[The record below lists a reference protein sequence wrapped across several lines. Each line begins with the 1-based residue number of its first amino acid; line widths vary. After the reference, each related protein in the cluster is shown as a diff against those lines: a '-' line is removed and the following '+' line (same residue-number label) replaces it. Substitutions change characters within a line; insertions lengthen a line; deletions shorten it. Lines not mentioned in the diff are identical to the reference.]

1 MDETRIGLPA
11 AASTRAAG
19 THAVLLIHGLCGTP
33 HEMAPLAGRLRDAGY
48 VVRAPHGPGY
58 GMEAVSRGGID
69 RFERWIEY
77 FTAQFDELAS
87 RYTRVSIGGL
97 CIGSN
102 IAIEIAARRAL
113 VDSLVLISTTLFYDG
128 WNIPRLRVLLPLAYY
143 TPLRRWWR
151 VRETDPYGI
160 KNRRLREWVGRQMD
174 RKGGSI
180 AGAAHLPLAAVYQ
193 AQRLIRVAKR
203 SLRNVS
209 VPALVMHAREDDV
222 SSLRSANLVCT
233 RIASREVV
241 RRVFD
246 DSYHILTLDNERD
259 AVAQTA
265 VEFLQR
271 RNAQDERIPVWK
283 DNALA
288 AALAG

>member
-1 MDETRIGLPA
+1 
-11 AASTRAAG
+11 
-19 THAVLLIHGLCGTP
+19 
-33 HEMAPLAGRLRDAGY
+33 
-48 VVRAPHGPGY
+48 
-58 GMEAVSRGGID
+58 
-69 RFERWIEY
+69 
-77 FTAQFDELAS
+77 
-87 RYTRVSIGGL
+87 
-97 CIGSN
+97 
-102 IAIEIAARRAL
+102 
-113 VDSLVLISTTLFYDG
+113 
-128 WNIPRLRVLLPLAYY
+128 
-143 TPLRRWWR
+143 
-151 VRETDPYGI
+151 
-160 KNRRLREWVGRQMD
+160 
-174 RKGGSI
+174 
-180 AGAAHLPLAAVYQ
+180 LAAVYQ

-271 RNAQDERIPVWK
+271 RAAAGERIPVWK

-288 AALAG
+288 GALTG